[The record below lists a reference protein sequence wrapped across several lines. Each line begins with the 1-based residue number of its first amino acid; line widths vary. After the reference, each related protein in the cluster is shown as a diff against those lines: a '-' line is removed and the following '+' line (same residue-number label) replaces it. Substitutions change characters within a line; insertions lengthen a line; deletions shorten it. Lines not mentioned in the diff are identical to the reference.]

1 MAIAIDQTTIG
12 GNASTAAAGS
22 LAFTT
27 AAAVAAGGFIVLGVG
42 WFTTGGV
49 VTLSSVSGGGLTW
62 TIDKQGHAAN
72 PSGSL
77 SAVVSAQA
85 PAGLASGTTITATF
99 SASTPSDLVIGGCS
113 FTGVATS
120 SPVDATSGPVG
131 VSPAAAGWTTASTAL
146 SAGSVLVGVCY
157 TETNPLT
164 STITAPS
171 QEWLDRPA
179 GTDTAL
185 TGGYRIE
192 SSAGSYTVAGAWSAA
207 GSSTTNGVAYL
218 AAAGGATPAT
228 PVFIPHRMP
237 LGV

>member
-1 MAIAIDQTTIG
+1 MAVAIDQTTIG

-27 AAAVAAGGFIVLGVG
+27 SAAVAAGGFIVLGVG
-42 WFTTGGV
+42 WFTTGGT

-62 TIDKQGHAAN
+62 
-72 PSGSL
+72 
-77 SAVVSAQA
+77 
-85 PAGLASGTTITATF
+85 
-99 SASTPSDLVIGGCS
+99 CS

-171 QEWLDRPA
+171 VEWLDRPA
-179 GTDTAL
+179 GADTAL

-192 SSAGSYTVAGAWSAA
+192 SSAGSYTVAGTWSAA

-237 LGV
+237 LGA